1 MIPFTIVWTENGKGN
16 EDKGMREKVKKY
28 IGAAVDWLVLLLTG
42 RGPLMEEA
50 EAAGVVSYKYI
61 GEGDEEA

>member
-1 MIPFTIVWTENGKGN
+1 
-16 EDKGMREKVKKY
+16 MRKMARVKSY
-28 IGAAVDWLVLLLTG
+28 IRRVARSVVDWLVFLLTG

>member
-1 MIPFTIVWTENGKGN
+1 MKRT
-16 EDKGMREKVKKY
+16 KKIKAH
-28 IGAAVDWLVLLLTG
+28 IGRVARSAVDWLVLLLTG

>member
-1 MIPFTIVWTENGKGN
+1 MKRT
-16 EDKGMREKVKKY
+16 KKIKAY
-28 IGAAVDWLVLLLTG
+28 IGRVARSAVDWLVLLLTG